1 MYLKGVGLAAACGE
15 AGRQGRKALARQIA
29 RIRPKTIVCLSAG
42 GAGGALT
49 IYYRP
54 KLTAADAKAPAKQ
67 GDLALM
73 DAWRDRLSALACEP
87 LYLNDT
93 AVERW
98 QLDPTLPGSMA
109 AVLAAVDRVYPDY
122 RLAAAE
128 VGDAGLYTQY
138 QVGRA
143 LRQAVE
149 TAARDTVILVCNPL
163 QLAEDRGGLA
173 LAGALTDALAA
184 QDYDAL
190 LRQPRRAYERKAS
203 GLAAW
208 VAALGALDGI
218 RTKTAVFARETS
230 GGRAAFAGWID
241 YDLSAVDPTY
251 ESLLARYD
259 KALAERHRRLL
270 ETGDPFVSLAM
281 AAIEAWV
288 QEGRQLDAAAYLDA
302 LAPGEAQSRL
312 RTEMAGVIVSVYKD
326 GELRGEAGTLR
337 PTAPILAEEITRQA
351 IAAVRED
358 PRFFPVES
366 RELPQLT
373 VTVSVLGAP
382 EDVDDPAGLDPMHDG
397 LVAEKGLRRGWA
409 LPGMEDVVTA
419 AAQVAAAKARAGIP
433 AYEADDDRAD
443 GGDKLFLQRFAVETH
458 RFEALDGFEEEV

>member
-1 MYLKGVGLAAACGE
+1 MYLKGIGLAAE
-15 AGRQGRKALARQIA
+15 AGRQGQRALARQIA

-42 GAGGALT
+42 GGALT

-54 KLTAADAKAPAKQ
+54 KLTAGAAGPARR

-93 AVERW
+93 AVKRW
-98 QLDPTLPGSMA
+98 QLDPTLPESMA

-149 TAARDTVILVCNPL
+149 TAARDTVILVCTPL
-163 QLAEDRGGLA
+163 QLEEDRGGLT
-173 LAGALTDALAA
+173 LAGQLTDAVAA
-184 QDYDAL
+184 QDFYAL
-190 LRQPRRAYERKAS
+190 LRQPRRAYEHKAS
-203 GLAAW
+203 GLVAW

-218 RTKTAVFARETS
+218 RTKTAVFSRETAA
-230 GGRAAFAGWID
+230 GRLELSGWID
-241 YDLSAVDPTY
+241 YDLSAADPTY
-251 ESLLARYD
+251 ESLLRRYER
-259 KALAERHRRLL
+259 AAAERHRRLL
-270 ETGDPFVSLAM
+270 QTGDPFVSLAM
-281 AAIEAWV
+281 AAIEVWV
-288 QEGRQLDAAAYLDA
+288 REGRQLDAPAYLKT
-302 LAPGEAQSRL
+302 LAPGEARTRL
-312 RTEMAGVIVSVYKD
+312 LTAAAGVMVRVDKD
-326 GELRGEAGTLR
+326 GELRGEAGALR
-337 PTAPILAEEITRQA
+337 PTAPTLAEEITRQA

-366 RELPQLT
+366 RELPQLA

-382 EDVDDPAGLDPMHDG
+382 EDVADPAGLDPAHDG
-397 LVAEKGLRRGWA
+397 LVVEKGLCRGWV
-409 LPGMEDVVTA
+409 LPGTGDIATA
-419 AAQVAAAKARAGIP
+419 SELVAAAKARAGIP
-433 AYEADDDRAD
+433 EYEADDERAD
-443 GGDKLFLQRFAVETH
+443 GGDKLFLQRFTVETH
-458 RFEALDGFEEEV
+458 RFEELEEEV